1 MKSFSDIFDPHLNGD
16 TGTALKDM
24 TGLLNSTEQG
34 APAWGE
40 GSMLRHHENSSGK
53 MPAQKAEVLNSNPST
68 ARKKKKKKN
77 EGRKGPGKSFFYL
90 LEFYSQ

>member
-24 TGLLNSTEQG
+24 NGLLNSTEQG

-68 ARKKKKKKN
+68 ARNKLKN
-77 EGRKGPGKSFFYL
+77 KSKDA
-90 LEFYSQ
+90 LENNNKASV